1 MFNNSSLFLVGESD
15 PLNGLGLVRR
25 RRTSSIESSPSKP
38 SKSDKP
44 EKKSGDKKSEK
55 SAKKPREHWKSEI
68 ITTNLKIRIRS
79 PESDGGGVAVKQEDG
94 PPVLTPQNTSPT
106 GIIYSL
112 PLVKNVYTGLTLV
125 IMPFFILLIDKSMK
139 VVFFLII

>member
-1 MFNNSSLFLVGESD
+1 MLNNSSLFLVGESD

-94 PPVLTPQNTSPT
+94 PPVLTPQNTSPS
-106 GIIYSL
+106 GIMHFYS
-112 PLVKNVYTGLTLV
+112 KKR
-125 IMPFFILLIDKSMK
+125 KS
-139 VVFFLII
+139 L